1 MLAGARHA
9 FERVYK
15 PVWRQWLIAQGDDVT
30 AEHASRS
37 CIVYAPHPDDET
49 LGCGGLIARKRA
61 EGTSVRVVVASTG
74 ARSHVT
80 GSDLDLAKVRAG
92 ELREACRI
100 LGVEPCD
107 IEQLGLPDGEL
118 GRFEDE
124 LVDHIADEI
133 DRCRPDDV
141 LVTTPRD
148 WHPDHQALGRAVH
161 RAAARAQWAPRLLEY
176 PIWWWVD
183 GPWRRRES
191 RGRWSFGASY
201 AADTVAGFSEPSVHL
216 VEAAPYLATKRRA
229 IAAHRSQLQAL
240 EADSE
245 WVVLDGAMRAALTGR
260 YELLLPVDVAPTTA
274 SDEVPARRPTT
285 SS

>member
-15 PVWRQWLIAQGDDVT
+15 PVWRQWMIAQGDDVT

-49 LGCGGLIARKRA
+49 LGCGGLIARKRD

-74 ARSHVT
+74 AASHVT
-80 GSDLDLAKVRAG
+80 GSDLDLAKVRAC
-92 ELREACRI
+92 ELQEACRI
-100 LGVEPCD
+100 LGVDPHE

-118 GRFEDE
+118 ARYEDD
-124 LVDHIADEI
+124 LVDRIAEEI

-141 LVTTPRD
+141 LVTSPRD
-148 WHPDHQALGRAVH
+148 WHPDHQALGRAVR
-161 RAAARAQWAPRLLEY
+161 RAVARTRWAPRLLEY

-201 AADTVAGFSEPSVHL
+201 AADTVTAFSGPSVHL
-216 VEAAPYLATKRRA
+216 VETAPYLATKQRA

-240 EADSE
+240 EVDSE
-245 WVVLDGAMRAALTGR
+245 WVVFDAGMRAALTGR
-260 YELLLPVDVAPTTA
+260 YELLLPVDVASMTA
-274 SDEVPARRPTT
+274 DDAPAPRPTT